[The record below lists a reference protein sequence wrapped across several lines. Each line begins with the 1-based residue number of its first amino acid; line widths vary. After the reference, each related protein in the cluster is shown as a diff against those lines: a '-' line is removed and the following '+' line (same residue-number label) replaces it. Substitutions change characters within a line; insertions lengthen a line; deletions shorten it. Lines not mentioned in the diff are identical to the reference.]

1 MLHAHLFP
9 FKILLRS
16 SPQRVNHLGLKH
28 PFLSLSKDLVK
39 FLLLKNIPILLILG
53 IYTLVILAGYI
64 FEDVCFV
71 LSKSVSDLKVQIL
84 VKTKTTGILF
94 NFCTFS

>member
-1 MLHAHLFP
+1 MLV
-9 FKILLRS
+9 S
-16 SPQRVNHLGLKH
+16 
-28 PFLSLSKDLVK
+28 
-39 FLLLKNIPILLILG
+39 LLKNIHILLILG

-84 VKTKTTGILF
+84 VKTETTGIF
-94 NFCTFS
+94 FTICTFS